1 MMSLPE
7 FLRLAAPSKRE
18 PVKSLHVLPL
28 VRPLQSSANGK
39 RGRVEIYELPMAC
52 VGSDRVVESV
62 DSLRTTLGQPIPGV
76 TVTLIAQDQVMVI
89 WQKKPRVVNDH
100 YHLYCKLV
108 KAVTF
113 EPIKVLPSIPSP
125 EEVAKLLAE
134 QPLQVTMFLDEIADT
149 LRDADGV
156 REKLTANGSFRFT
169 CKGLSDLDATQV
181 SDALISAGWQ
191 VTRGYALG
199 EQVHTFVLTGTKVE

>member
-1 MMSLPE
+1 MMTLPA
-7 FLRLAAPSKRE
+7 FFRLATPSKRE

-28 VRPLQSSANGK
+28 VKPRHSAPNGK
-39 RGRVEIYELPMAC
+39 RGRVEIYDLPTII
-52 VGSDRVVESV
+52 VGQNRIVESV
-62 DSLRTTLGQPIPGV
+62 DSLRTVMGEPIPGTSV
-76 TVTLIAQDQVMVI
+76 AMIAQDQVMVI
-89 WQKKPRVVNDH
+89 WQKKSRGLDH
-100 YHLYCKLV
+100 YHLYCKLS
-108 KAVTF
+108 KIIPL
-113 EPIKVLPSIPSP
+113 EPIKVLPNIPSP